1 MRTLQLHFPD
11 DALATL
17 HTVLKQT
24 KDARVFRRA
33 QAVPEVVKGTR
44 LHTGSDTR
52 AFPSSTLSTWAHHF
66 APAGAPGLVGRPRS
80 GRPPTV
86 TCALDMQLNRLV
98 EQEPLPHGFLILS
111 GVAAHSPRCWQLMA
125 RRGRGEEV
133 YSTFHAAPSA
143 LPAPT
148 APARRRGLQPG
159 GTRGRTVW
167 TGTAAG
173 GTARGGDSHAA

>member
-11 DALATL
+11 DALAIL

-24 KDARVFRRA
+24 KDARIFRRA
-33 QAVPEVVKGTR
+33 QAVYEVVKGTR

-66 APAGAPGLVGRPRS
+66 AQAAAPGPVGRPRS

-86 TCALDMQLNRLV
+86 TSALDMQLNRLV

-111 GVAAHSPRCWQLMA
+111 GVTAHSPR
-125 RRGRGEEV
+125 
-133 YSTFHAAPSA
+133 
-143 LPAPT
+143 
-148 APARRRGLQPG
+148 
-159 GTRGRTVW
+159 RTVG

-173 GTARGGDSHAA
+173 GIARGGASHAA

>member
-11 DALATL
+11 NALATL

-33 QAVPEVVKGTR
+33 QAVHELVKGTR

-66 APAGAPGLVGRPRS
+66 TQAGAPGLVGRPRS

-111 GVAAHSPRCWQLMA
+111 GVTAHSPRRWQLMA
-125 RRGRGEEV
+125 RRGRGEEM

-143 LPAPT
+143 APP

-167 TGTAAG
+167 T
-173 GTARGGDSHAA
+173 ARGGASHAA